1 MSENKA
7 AQGTS
12 VIILTFLLAMILTIL
27 PMPEWAGYIRPEWV
41 GLVLVYWCMALPTRV
56 NVGVG
61 WVAGIIVDVLNGSLL
76 GQHAMAYAVIAYV
89 TVKLHKQIRIYPL
102 WQQALSIFTLIAL
115 SQLLIAWIRGI
126 VGDAPNSWLYWL
138 PSLTSA
144 VIWPW
149 LYLLLRD
156 VRRKFRVS

>member
-126 VGDAPNSWLYWL
+126 VGDAPNSWLY
-138 PSLTSA
+138 
-144 VIWPW
+144 
-149 LYLLLRD
+149 
-156 VRRKFRVS
+156 